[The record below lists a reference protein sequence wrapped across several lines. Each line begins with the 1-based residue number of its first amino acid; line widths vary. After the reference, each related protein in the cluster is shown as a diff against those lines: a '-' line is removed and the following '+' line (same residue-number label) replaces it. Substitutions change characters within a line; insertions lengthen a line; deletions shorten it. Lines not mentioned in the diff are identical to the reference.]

1 MATNR
6 IAELRKRARLSVSE
20 LARRAGTSGPQITRL
35 ENGKRKLTH
44 QWMEKIARALGVSTT
59 ELISNSTMEPLVDEV
74 EPAALK
80 GFDGVAA
87 AIASRGLHVY
97 RVVGASVERAGF
109 ASGQFIA
116 VDQSEAAVANI
127 KLGDVVLVSAPN
139 PGARLLR
146 QFVAPRMV
154 ITNRDGNN
162 IAMDLSE
169 DLKVIGVV
177 IPPKV
182 DAVG

>member
-6 IAELRKRARLSVSE
+6 IAELRKRARLTVSE
-20 LARRAGTSGPQITRL
+20 LARRVGTSGPQITRL
-35 ENGKRKLTH
+35 ETSQRKLTQ
-44 QWMEKIARALGVSTT
+44 QWMEKIARALRVSTT
-59 ELISNSTMEPLVDEV
+59 ELISNSTTEPLVDEV
-74 EPAALK
+74 EPAVLK
-80 GFDGVAA
+80 GFDDVAA

-97 RVVGASVERAGF
+97 RVVVASVERAGLTP
-109 ASGQFIA
+109 GQLIA

-146 QFVAPRMV
+146 QFVASRMV
-154 ITNRDGNN
+154 ITNHDGNN

-182 DAVG
+182 HAVG